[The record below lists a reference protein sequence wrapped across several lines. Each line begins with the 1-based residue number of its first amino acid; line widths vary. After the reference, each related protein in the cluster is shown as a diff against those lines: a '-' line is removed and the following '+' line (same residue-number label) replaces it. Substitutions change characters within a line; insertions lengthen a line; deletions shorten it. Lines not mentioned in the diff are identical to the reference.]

1 MGSLIVLYPHK
12 NRAAHNGEKEDKK
25 DKKDYGIRAH
35 FFNANYANETNFM
48 IENFHTNP

>member
-25 DKKDYGIRAH
+25 DKKDYG
-35 FFNANYANETNFM
+35 FFNANYANETNLT